1 MGKDVSTMTFDEI
14 KVELLDKIAGYMTL
28 FSKFDI
34 TEETKQRMN
43 EKVSFLINEVSKYNQ
58 LRASIREIE
67 KNNIDVDL
75 VDIKDFA
82 NLNYECANKEKIIS
96 SYLNDDEVLLN
107 YLTSKVQNN
116 GQASIGIQ
124 YITDEGNTLYKGINK
139 AITYQVITMM
149 DSMKIINVSYPKELK
164 EYIESSPLQY
174 ILTRDE
180 IPYDF
185 TVLFGDEL
193 YTNYFNSD
201 GEKFHSDMEE
211 RFTNEEIVTISKAV
225 DKCIETNKDDDYNQY
240 VAAITNAKIKNKK
253 TL

>member
-164 EYIESSPLQY
+164 EYIESNPLQY